1 MEKIW
6 QKLYVKRVPQ
16 AIDFDEITLPEALTR
31 TASRFPDRPAL
42 VFQGTIVTYRELEDM
57 VSRFTGALMA
67 MGVKPG
73 GKVSLVMPNLVQ
85 TVVAIYGTLRAGA
98 IVVTHNP
105 RNDDMQ
111 LEFQINNAGSE
122 IVVCLDVSCAQDD
135 QRQETDRSE
144 EDNLVPYPRLSSVPR
159 EKTLPSGEKRAT
171 PQNTGGERCL

>member
-57 VSRFTGALMA
+57 VSRFAGALLA

-122 IVVCLDVSCAQDD
+122 IVVCLDV
-135 QRQETDRSE
+135 
-144 EDNLVPYPRLSSVPR
+144 LVPRMINVRKRTGVKKIISCHIRDYLPLPC
-159 EKTLPSGEKRAT
+159 EKTLPSGEKRAA